1 MKTLFTALKNQH
13 HLKHFGRLQLGLFLK
28 GIGLTMDEAMQ
39 FWRQEF
45 SKKGIDG
52 DKFDK
57 NYGYNIRHMFGQ
69 EGKRND
75 YKSWN
80 CQKVIN

>member
-39 FWRQEF
+39 FWKQEF
-45 SKKGIDG
+45 SKKGVDG
-52 DKFDK
+52 DKFEK
-57 NYGYNIRHMFGQ
+57 NYGYNIRHMFG
-69 EGKRND
+69 
-75 YKSWN
+75 
-80 CQKVIN
+80 